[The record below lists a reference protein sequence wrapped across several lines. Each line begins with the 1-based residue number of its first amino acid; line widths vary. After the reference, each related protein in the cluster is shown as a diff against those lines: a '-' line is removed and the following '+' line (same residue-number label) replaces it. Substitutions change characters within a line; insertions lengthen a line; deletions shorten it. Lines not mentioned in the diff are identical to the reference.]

1 MSRACEL
8 TGENLQFGNNV
19 SHSKRKTK
27 RVFLPNI
34 RVVKLRSDKLE
45 QEFNLR
51 IKSKT
56 LRTVFFKGGLDLFL
70 IGTKNSKLTDKAVKI
85 KNKILKFIGVG
96 VQA

>member
-19 SHSKRKTK
+19 SHSNRKTR

-34 RVVKLRSDKLE
+34 IVTKLRSESLNE
-45 QEFNLR
+45 VFNLK

-56 LRTVFFKGGLDLFL
+56 LRTVFSKGGLDMFL
-70 IGTKNSKLTDKAVKI
+70 LNAKNVKLTEKAIKI
-85 KNKILKFIGVG
+85 KNKILKFIAKGEN
-96 VQA
+96 Q